1 MTSSIPAHQETLKT
15 ANPKTPAAIR
25 PADAPQSAQAGQA
38 AQAGQSNAGL
48 TVDNLDLLLD
58 VLPPQ
63 VREALVQESDLESLL
78 EVVLDLGR
86 PAEARYVDKTCYL
99 LDTPINH
106 DDIQFTV
113 TRVGMFTHDNRAG
126 IPRTLHRISA
136 IRNRM
141 GDAIGLTC
149 RVGRAVYGTVNIV
162 KDMIIEDKKSILLL
176 GPPGVGKT
184 TLLREVARVLA
195 DDADK
200 RVIVVD
206 TSNEIAGDG
215 DIPHAGIGR
224 ARRMPVPSPNLQHKV
239 MIEAVENHMP
249 EVIVVDEIGTEAE
262 AEAARTIAERG
273 VRLIATAHG
282 SALENLIQN
291 PTLADLIGG
300 IQSVTLGDIEAR
312 RRGSQKT
319 VLERKAPPTFD
330 VLIEIHDRSRLAI
343 HPEVESAV
351 DSFLRGRTP
360 KVEIR
365 TRLDDGQIEIS
376 HPTPPLP
383 ELTADAPF
391 GPPPRDGAPHKILR
405 IFPYGINRQRL
416 EHAIQSLSAPARL
429 VTQAHQ
435 ADVLLT
441 VKGQLKRQPKDLRLL
456 ISHGMPLYTM
466 RNDTMAQ
473 IGRFLRDQ
481 LADAFP
487 EDRAA
492 LQEAEAIVEQ
502 VLEHKRPLE
511 LSVQTPRL
519 RRLQHELVKSYGLR
533 SKSEGVDPFRRLVV
547 FPGSRELP
555 EEE

>member
-1 MTSSIPAHQETLKT
+1 MTSSIPADQETLSQKLLAQT
-15 ANPKTPAAIR
+15 PTLEAQGEPRNPSAPAG
-25 PADAPQSAQAGQA
+25 PAGSDDSGI
-38 AQAGQSNAGL
+38 

-63 VREALVQESDLESLL
+63 VREALVHESDLESLL

-86 PAEARYVDKTCYL
+86 QAEARYVDKTRYL
-99 LDTPINH
+99 LDAPVNH

-126 IPRTLHRISA
+126 IPRTLHRISS
-136 IRNRM
+136 IRNRT

-149 RVGRAVYGTVNIV
+149 RVGRAVYGTVTIV
-162 KDMIIEDKKSILLL
+162 KDMIIEEDKSILLL

-184 TLLREVARVLA
+184 TLLREAARVLA

-215 DIPHAGIGR
+215 DIPHPGIGR

-330 VLIEIHDRSRLAI
+330 VLIEIHDRSRFAI
-343 HPEVESAV
+343 HPEVDSAV

-360 KVEIR
+360 KVEMR

-376 HPTPPLP
+376 HPTPAAPDVTP
-383 ELTADAPF
+383 GPPF
-391 GPPPRDGAPHKILR
+391 GPQQRETTPRKILR
-405 IFPYGINRQRL
+405 VFPYGINRQRL
-416 EHAIQSLSAPARL
+416 EQTIHSLNAPARL

-466 RNDTMAQ
+466 RNDTMPQLA
-473 IGRFLRDQ
+473 RFLRDQ

-492 LQEAEAIVEQ
+492 LQEAEAVVEQ

-511 LSVQTPRL
+511 LSIQTPRL
-519 RRLQHELVKSYGLR
+519 RRLQHEFVKSYGLH
-533 SKSEGVDPFRRLVV
+533 SKSEGEDPFRRLVV
-547 FPGSRELP
+547 YPSRQEQADS
-555 EEE
+555 E